1 MKLILDVEL
10 ISITYKGKTTTLCV
24 RRATYWDDE
33 MKADDP
39 AKKGVCSNFLC
50 DTKPG
55 DEVMLTGP
63 AGKVMLMPEKN
74 AAADLIMVA
83 TGTGIAPYRSVSLF
97 LPPPVQIY

>member
-1 MKLILDVEL
+1 
-10 ISITYKGKTTTLCV
+10 
-24 RRATYWDDE
+24 

-55 DEVMLTGP
+55 DEVMLTSP

-83 TGTGIAPYRSVSLF
+83 TGTGIAPYRLVSSQFTRL
-97 LPPPVQIY
+97 LY